1 MKLTAAGLKSIISEE
16 VDKARRSRASRPV
29 RRLTAEGLKRV
40 IAQEVQRARKSRRLS
55 EMATR
60 DPLNLK
66 NHLMEMAPGEYLDL
80 KTFDPGMIV
89 VNGQDVEFNSDA
101 NPAGHDLTI
110 TCVGDGRFTILTSV
124 YGDYDDS
131 LDGDQPPPEQ
141 FESDPMSAS
150 EVVNAVGNFSY

>member
-1 MKLTAAGLKSIISEE
+1 MKLTSAGLKRIIEEE
-16 VDKARRSRASRPV
+16 VRKVKRSRATRPA

-40 IAQEVQRARKSRRLS
+40 IAQEVQRARKSRRLR

-60 DPLNLK
+60 SPENLEAD
-66 NHLMEMAPGEYLDL
+66 LMEMAPGEYLDL

-110 TCVGDGRFTILTSV
+110 TCVGDGIFTILTSV

-141 FESDPMSAS
+141 FESDPMSAV
-150 EVVNAVGNFSY
+150 EVVDTVGNFSY

>member
-1 MKLTAAGLKSIISEE
+1 MKLTAAGLKLIIAEELGKTKRERSE
-16 VDKARRSRASRPV
+16 RPV
-29 RRLTAEGLKRV
+29 RRLTAEGLKSV

-60 DPLNLK
+60 SHENLEAD
-66 NHLMEMAPGEYLDL
+66 LMEMAPGEYLDL
-80 KTFDPGMIV
+80 KTFDPGVIV

-141 FESDPMSAS
+141 FESDPMSAV
-150 EVVNAVGNFSY
+150 EVVDTIGNFSY

>member
-1 MKLTAAGLKSIISEE
+1 MKLTAEGLKRIIAEE
-16 VDKARRSRASRPV
+16 VSKVKSQHAARPT

-60 DPLNLK
+60 SHENLESD
-66 NHLMEMAPGEYLDL
+66 LMEMVPGEYLDL

-110 TCVGDGRFTILTSV
+110 TCVGDGKFTILTSV
-124 YGDYDDS
+124 YGEYDDS

-141 FESDPMSAS
+141 FESDPMSAV
-150 EVVNAVGNFSY
+150 EVVDTVGNFSY